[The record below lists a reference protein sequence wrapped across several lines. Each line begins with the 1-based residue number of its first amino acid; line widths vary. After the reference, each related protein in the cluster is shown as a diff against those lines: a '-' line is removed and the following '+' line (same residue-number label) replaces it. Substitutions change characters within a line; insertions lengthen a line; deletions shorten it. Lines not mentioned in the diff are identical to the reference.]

1 MSQSDRQENR
11 TMKTPEQIAADLLD
25 GALATLID
33 AARKWST
40 ELDEYIIP
48 SAQETSEE
56 DAASYRA
63 QRDEIDR
70 AIELAEL
77 VLTAPVDATT

>member
-1 MSQSDRQENR
+1 
-11 TMKTPEQIAADLLD
+11 MKTPEEIATELLD
-25 GALATLID
+25 DALATLID

-40 ELDEYIIP
+40 ELDEYIP

-63 QRDEIDR
+63 QKERIDR
-70 AIELAEL
+70 AIKFAEL
-77 VLTAPVDATT
+77 VLAAPVDATH